1 MKKKSRKRNENER
14 RNYLTLKLSIFVLI
28 IFFASEALIF
38 GGTFIITSV
47 VSNGE
52 ASFAQTLS
60 VIIASLLV
68 GALLSII
75 VSNIVLKPLNTL
87 ISATKYISQGEFS
100 RKVEISWREKYSVK
114 EVNQLI
120 NSFNH
125 MADELQRNEIFRKD
139 FISNFSHEFK
149 TPLASIR
156 GFAQQLYNGD
166 LTPEQQKEF
175 SKIILE
181 ETEYL
186 SKLSTDTLLL
196 TSLENQNIVTEKTEF
211 SLDEQLRTCMLA
223 LEPIWAE
230 KKLDIDMEL
239 QDIVYYQ
246 NASLLGHIWANL
258 IDNAVKF
265 TPENGSVTVS
275 CEKKEKSILVKI
287 SDTGRG
293 IEADKLDFIF
303 DKFYQCDQSHA
314 TKGNGLGLSLVKRIV
329 DLCGGTISVESEV
342 GKGTTF
348 SVSLPL

>member
-1 MKKKSRKRNENER
+1 MKIKRNKGEKH
-14 RNYLTLKLSIFVLI
+14 NYLTLKLSIFVLI
-28 IFFASEALIF
+28 IFFASESLIF

-47 VSNGE
+47 IANGE
-52 ASFAQTLS
+52 ASFAEMLS
-60 VIIASLLV
+60 VIITSLLV

-75 VSNIVLKPLNTL
+75 ISNIVLKPLNAL
-87 ISATKYISQGEFS
+87 ISATKHIGQGEFS

-114 EVNQLI
+114 EINQLI
-120 NSFNH
+120 NSFNQ
-125 MADELQRNEIFRKD
+125 MADELQRNELFRKD

-149 TPLASIR
+149 TPLVSIR
-156 GFAQQLYNGD
+156 GFAQQLYDGD

-196 TSLENQNIVTEKTEF
+196 TSLENSDIVTEKTEF
-211 SLDEQLRTCMLA
+211 SLDEQLRTCMLS
-223 LEPIWAE
+223 LEPSWSAKDIE
-230 KKLDIDMEL
+230 IDMEL
-239 QDIVYYQ
+239 QEITYYQ
-246 NASLLGHIWANL
+246 NASILSHVWNNL

-265 TPENGSVTVS
+265 TPKNGFIKVTCDKQKNGV
-275 CEKKEKSILVKI
+275 IVKI

-293 IEADKLDFIF
+293 IEEDKLPFIF

-314 TKGNGLGLSLVKRIV
+314 TKGNGLGLSLVKRII
-329 DLCGGTISVESEV
+329 DLCEGSISVESEV

-348 SVSLPL
+348 TVILP

>member
-1 MKKKSRKRNENER
+1 MSRKKRSKGER

-28 IFFASEALIF
+28 IFFASESLIF

-47 VSNGE
+47 VTNGE
-52 ASFAQTLS
+52 ATFVEMLS

-68 GALLSII
+68 GALLSIL

-87 ISATKYISQGEFS
+87 ISATKYISQGDFS
-100 RKVEISWREKYSVK
+100 RKVEISWREKHSVK
-114 EVNQLI
+114 EINQLI

-125 MADELQRNEIFRKD
+125 MADELQRNELFRKD

-149 TPLASIR
+149 TPLVSIR

-166 LTPEQQKEF
+166 LTPEQQREF

-186 SKLSTDTLLL
+186 SKLSADTLLL
-196 TSLENQNIVTEKTEF
+196 TSLENSDIVTEKTHF
-211 SLDEQLRTCMLA
+211 SLDEQLRTCMLS
-223 LEPIWAE
+223 LEPSWSSKNIE
-230 KKLDIDMEL
+230 IDMEL
-239 QDIVYYQ
+239 QEISYYQ
-246 NASLLGHIWANL
+246 NASLLSHVWTNL

-265 TPENGSVTVS
+265 SPENGCIKVT
-275 CEKKEKSILVKI
+275 CENRDNNVEISI

-293 IEADKLDFIF
+293 IEVDKLPFIF

-314 TKGNGLGLSLVKRIV
+314 TKGNGLGLSLVKRII
-329 DLCGGTISVESEV
+329 DLCAGSISVRSEV
-342 GKGTTF
+342 NKGTTF
-348 SVSLPL
+348 TVLLPIY